1 MMMLTKPVNYRWDKE
16 SSDNNYL
23 LEIIKVKKLLIDIQ
37 EEVQCRT
44 L

>member
-1 MMMLTKPVNYRWDKE
+1 MLMLTKPVNYHWDKE
-16 SSDNNYL
+16 SSDNNCL
-23 LEIIKVKKLLIDIQ
+23 VEIIKLLIDIQ